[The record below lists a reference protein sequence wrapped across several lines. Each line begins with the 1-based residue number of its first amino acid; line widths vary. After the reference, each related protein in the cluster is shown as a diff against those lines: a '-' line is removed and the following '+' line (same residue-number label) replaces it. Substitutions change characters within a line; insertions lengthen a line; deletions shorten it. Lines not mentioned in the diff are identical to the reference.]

1 MDGFALRHVPRDDD
15 AERSQGRQYLY
26 ALETGFADNC
36 DSSVDS
42 DVSFAA
48 QHWDGADD
56 SLAAALRPGDR
67 LVLSRQQGRWL
78 LRESSWR
85 TSRSA
90 NSACTSR
97 WRWNGPSE
105 PQDRARLR
113 PRSSGASIETT
124 AARPWRAGSSRGARG
139 FPIS

>member
-15 AERSQGRQYLY
+15 TERSQGRQYLY
-26 ALETGFADNC
+26 ALETVFADNS

-67 LVLSRQQGRWL
+67 LVLSR
-78 LRESSWR
+78 
-85 TSRSA
+85 
-90 NSACTSR
+90 
-97 WRWNGPSE
+97 
-105 PQDRARLR
+105 
-113 PRSSGASIETT
+113 
-124 AARPWRAGSSRGARG
+124 
-139 FPIS
+139 